1 MESAAATKPRL
12 WGWLALICVLL
23 FVAAV
28 RIRLRDMP
36 LERDE
41 GEFAYGGQ
49 LLLQGVPPGRLLYTL
64 KLPGTHA
71 AYAALMFL
79 FGQSNAG
86 VHLGFLLVNAATIV
100 LLFLLARV
108 LLGNV
113 AASIAAATFGLLS
126 LSPGVLGTSA
136 HATHFVVLMAV
147 AGLWWLWR
155 AANTGR
161 RLAYLGAGAMLGASV
176 LMKHNGLMFV
186 ALALGWLVALGYT
199 KQFAPSP
206 PLGKALL
213 FFATGVATPLLLFG
227 VLLWWA
233 GTWENS
239 WFWSVKYAQAYAK
252 PNPSFTLT
260 WLNLMQRMPA
270 VLVIPFYFAV
280 TGAVVLWLRRE
291 SRSVALF
298 ATSWL
303 ALSLLAVVPGL
314 HLRPHYYVLLI
325 PVISFLVGALA
336 QQITGL
342 LAGSR
347 IKFLAVAPTAVFVIL
362 FACGIAREQSFLFQ
376 QDALTAGR
384 TLYGQ
389 QPFPEAI
396 VLADYIRTNST
407 ASDRIAVLGSEPE
420 IYFHA
425 RRQSA
430 TGFVY
435 TYPLSENQPFAET
448 MRRQMQDEIAAAQP
462 KFVVQVRTWTSW
474 LTRPSGLK
482 RIDQLCASLMP
493 PHYRLVAA
501 CEVFPENG
509 TVKWHWPPE
518 PIATPP
524 GDTSQLLLYE
534 RAATNQSNRPPTAR
548 P

>member
-233 GTWENS
+233 GTWENC

-298 ATSWL
+298 ATRITDAFDGRGQEL
-303 ALSLLAVVPGL
+303 FVAAILLFAVVML
-314 HLRPHYYVLLI
+314 LRLARSGAYSHRLEH
-325 PVISFLVGALA
+325 SF
-336 QQITGL
+336 
-342 LAGSR
+342 
-347 IKFLAVAPTAVFVIL
+347 F
-362 FACGIAREQSFLFQ
+362 E
-376 QDALTAGR
+376 
-384 TLYGQ
+384 
-389 QPFPEAI
+389 I
-396 VLADYIRTNST
+396 VLREVAL
-407 ASDRIAVLGSEPE
+407 AVLGGAVRFLDGQHTFEP
-420 IYFHA
+420 
-425 RRQSA
+425 
-430 TGFVY
+430 
-435 TYPLSENQPFAET
+435 
-448 MRRQMQDEIAAAQP
+448 
-462 KFVVQVRTWTSW
+462 VREEHR
-474 LTRPSGLK
+474 LAP
-482 RIDQLCASLMP
+482 RIDGHLGDAAFA
-493 PHYRLVAA
+493 RVVARDL
-501 CEVFPENG
+501 G
-509 TVKWHWPPE
+509 
-518 PIATPP
+518 
-524 GDTSQLLLYE
+524 
-534 RAATNQSNRPPTAR
+534 AA
-548 P
+548 